1 MNLLAVT
8 PLGRNREASR
18 LWIES
23 RRLES
28 LGFPPGMPFSVECK
42 AEELILRPAVLAE
55 NHVSSRS
62 LPDGRRPIIDLANQ
76 SILRDLAEYP
86 ELKITAAFER
96 IHVCPSRRAT
106 AIVRSR
112 SLIPPLQVLE
122 VFAGGG
128 TMTAAVAGNPQ
139 FVVQAGI
146 EVEPRFADVW
156 QAAHPGAVLVQADIR
171 AVAPCD
177 LPPFDILIGGI
188 PCTSH

>member
-1 MNLLAVT
+1 MSLLAVT

-18 LWIES
+18 LWIEA

-28 LGFPPGMPFSVECK
+28 LGFPPGMPFSVEGK
-42 AEELILRPAVLAE
+42 AEELILRPTVLAE

-62 LPDGRRPIIDLANQ
+62 LLDGRRPIIDLANQ
-76 SILRDLAEYP
+76 SNLRELAEYP

-112 SLIPPLQVLE
+112 NLMAPLRVLE

-128 TMTAAVAGNPQ
+128 TMTAGVDSNPQ

-146 EVEPRFADVW
+146 EVEPRLSRGSPMFC
-156 QAAHPGAVLVQADIR
+156 R
-171 AVAPCD
+171 
-177 LPPFDILIGGI
+177 PFTRMPRSFRPTCGR
-188 PCTSH
+188 